1 MSGLSIS
8 VVVPVL
14 NMANSIGPCLDA
26 LVAQSLSPDQ
36 FEVIV
41 VDNGS
46 TDGTREVV
54 QRYPVRLLHEPA
66 PGACHARNTGI
77 RASTGT
83 FVAFTDADCVSTR
96 GWLRHLARAA
106 AHPEVDVVAGP
117 LAVLAPERS
126 LLSRYSAAV
135 GQYDPARTLAHPTFP
150 YAVTANV
157 CIRRSVLDAVGL
169 FNPAFPTFDAAEF
182 CWRLRQQMPL
192 RATVEARALV
202 FYRTRTTL
210 SAFVRQNY
218 GYGQGTGRLM
228 RRAAPTRRSAHAR
241 LTFRHWRTRVADGGL
256 VARSAAGASHVEA
269 ASLLGLHVLRE
280 TAIAAGMLSAITQ
293 AHS

>member
-14 NMANSIGPCLDA
+14 DMADSIGPCLDA
-26 LVAQSLSPDQ
+26 LVAQSLPPDQ

-66 PGACHARNTGI
+66 PGACRARNTGI
-77 RASTGT
+77 RASTGA
-83 FVAFTDADCVSTR
+83 FVAFTDADCVPTR

-117 LAVLAPERS
+117 LAVLDPERS
-126 LLSRYSAAV
+126 LLSRYSATV
-135 GQYDPARTLAHPTFP
+135 GQYDPARTLAHPAFP
-150 YAVTANV
+150 YAVTGNV

-182 CWRLRQQMPL
+182 FWRLRQQMPL
-192 RATVEARALV
+192 RATVETHALV
-202 FYRTRTTL
+202 FYRTRATL

-228 RRAAPTRRSAHAR
+228 RQAAPAPGLAHAS
-241 LTFRHWRTRVADGGL
+241 LTLRHWRTRVADGGR
-256 VARSAAGASHVEA
+256 VARSSAGTSRIDA

-280 TAIAAGMLSAITQ
+280 TAIAAGMVSVLTQ